1 MRLGQVSVGLRHA
14 GAFGNKLV
22 RGGKQE
28 WGWLLWRGDLS
39 PLGCAADRF
48 FLSRMG
54 PLRDPAGIN
63 PLAKGVCSVLEEFD
77 HAACGVG
84 GDFDQPAVAVQLQ
97 AIMPTEL

>member
-1 MRLGQVSVGLRHA
+1 MRLGQVSVVLRHA

-22 RGGKQE
+22 RGRETRVGMAFVA
-28 WGWLLWRGDLS
+28 RGLI
-39 PLGCAADRF
+39 
-48 FLSRMG
+48 
-54 PLRDPAGIN
+54 PAGLRSR
-63 PLAKGVCSVLEEFD
+63 PLFLIRNGAASRPSGDKSPRHRVCSVLEEFD